1 MQDLPYVVQPM
12 ALSDVDQVIE
22 IEEAVFAAPWSARAY
37 RFELTSNRNS
47 TMIVVRRR
55 RPPVLGLQ
63 PWRPRQPILGYAGFW
78 LLVDEAHIATI
89 GVRPVE
95 QGKGLGE
102 LLLVSLLERARDL
115 DVERATLEV
124 RISNLKAQALYE
136 KYGFEKVSLRKR
148 YYADNDEDAF
158 IMATPLFRSPRFEVN
173 LAHRRAALYER
184 LRAVQDER
192 EAEE

>member
-12 ALSDVDQVIE
+12 ALSDIDQIIE

-37 RFELTSNRNS
+37 RFELTSNPNS
-47 TMIVVRRR
+47 TMIVVRRQ
-55 RPPVLGLQ
+55 PQPVLGLQ

-89 GVRPVE
+89 GVRPAE

-102 LLLVSLLERARDL
+102 LLLVSLLERASDL
-115 DVERATLEV
+115 GVQRATLEV
-124 RISNLKAQALYE
+124 RISNLKAQAMYE
-136 KYGFEKVSLRKR
+136 KYGFETVSLRRR

-158 IMATPLFRSPRFEVN
+158 IMATPSFRSPRFEVN
-173 LAHRRAALYER
+173 LAQHRAALYER
-184 LRAVQDER
+184 LRAVQ
-192 EAEE
+192 EEEEGE